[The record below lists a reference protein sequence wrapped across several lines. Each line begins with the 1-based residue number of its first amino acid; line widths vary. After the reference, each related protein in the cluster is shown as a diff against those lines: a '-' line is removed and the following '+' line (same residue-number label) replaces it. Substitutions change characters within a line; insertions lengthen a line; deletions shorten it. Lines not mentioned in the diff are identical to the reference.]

1 MLPRPGCND
10 FSRRERALLLVI
22 RAREKIRR
30 RMSGDRD
37 PVRLQDG
44 ASSKF
49 ALPNR
54 KEFAMKEFMYLFK
67 DHNAKLNLSPE
78 PMQSNMGEWRA
89 WMQKL
94 AELGKLKGGS
104 PLENSGKTITGRA
117 KVITD
122 GPFPESKELVGGYL
136 LVQVKDMD
144 EAVLLAQGCPGLAI
158 EQCSV
163 EIRAVKSM
171 EP

>member
-1 MLPRPGCND
+1 
-10 FSRRERALLLVI
+10 
-22 RAREKIRR
+22 
-30 RMSGDRD
+30 
-37 PVRLQDG
+37 
-44 ASSKF
+44 
-49 ALPNR
+49 
-54 KEFAMKEFMYLFK
+54 MKEFMYLFK
-67 DHNAKLNLSPE
+67 DHNAQLNLSPE
-78 PMQSNMGEWRA
+78 QMQANMGEWRT

-94 AELGKLKGGS
+94 AQLGKLKGGS
-104 PLENSGKTITGRA
+104 PLENTGKTITGRS

-144 EAVLLAQGCPGLAI
+144 EAVLLAKGCPGLAI

>member
-1 MLPRPGCND
+1 M
-10 FSRRERALLLVI
+10 ERA
-22 RAREKIRR
+22 
-30 RMSGDRD
+30 
-37 PVRLQDG
+37 P
-44 ASSKF
+44 
-49 ALPNR
+49 PNA
-54 KEFAMKEFMYLFK
+54 KEFAMKEFMYLFTN
-67 DHNAKLNLSPE
+67 HNSKPQMSPE
-78 PMQSNMGEWRA
+78 QMQSNMGEWRT

-104 PLENSGKTITGRA
+104 PLDDSGTVITGRN
-117 KVITD
+117 KVVTD

-136 LVQVKDMD
+136 LVQAKDMD
-144 EAVLLAQGCPGLAI
+144 EAVLLAKGCPGLAI